1 MASSKESAGEKG
13 LPFGVDEIKKELKKK
28 GKELNTLKLLGV
40 LVEQNIK
47 LAAEKRELA
56 VQNSKLT
63 AENVKRTAEKTEL
76 AAENVKLT
84 AEKRELAAGKN
95 GLQVENKS
103 LQMQLDDIDKGRAKA
118 RKLGRVPDVNT
129 FNTKQ
134 FPLPLKE
141 QQALAEKLAA
151 KIRAMRAMRHKAR
164 RKPGLLL

>member
-56 VQNSKLT
+56 
-63 AENVKRTAEKTEL
+63 
-76 AAENVKLT
+76 
-84 AEKRELAAGKN
+84 AGKN

-134 FPLPLKE
+134 LPLPLKE
-141 QQALAEKLAA
+141 RQALAEKLAA